1 MTSFKYIG
9 AIISYKGYEGL
20 KPEVVSR
27 IAQTTAAMTKL
38 KPIWRDNNMSLETKV
53 KLMRSL
59 VISIGLYA
67 CGSWTLTELE
77 KETQTLEIR
86 CYQRLQNISYQDH
99 VTNEDVCRK
108 IQAAVGK
115 YDELLTFG
123 QETET
128 KVVWTCLKIFWFSKD
143 CRA

>member
-1 MTSFKYIG
+1 
-9 AIISYKGYEGL
+9 
-20 KPEVVSR
+20 
-27 IAQTTAAMTKL
+27 
-38 KPIWRDNNMSLETKV
+38 
-53 KLMRSL
+53 MRSL